1 LEPFISEI
9 AAAGVGGLLIPDIP
23 LEETTEAR
31 ALCARYK
38 LELVLLA
45 TPTTQ
50 SSRMARIAEAT
61 AGFVYLVSVT
71 GVTGVQDK
79 LQDRVERLVAQLKAV
94 TNKPVAVGF
103 GVSKPEQAAQLAA
116 WGADG
121 VIVGSALVRALGEAP
136 TPGALPP
143 STSTSTLALRS

>member
-1 LEPFISEI
+1 
-9 AAAGVGGLLIPDIP
+9 
-23 LEETTEAR
+23 
-31 ALCARYK
+31 
-38 LELVLLA
+38 
-45 TPTTQ
+45 
-50 SSRMARIAEAT
+50 MARIAEAT